1 MSAEFEQVERLGS
14 IPKRPANAFDE
25 HGMTVVEGPVIQLQ
39 QNMISNLKKKEMKEP
54 QSGLT

>member
-39 QNMISNLKKKEMKEP
+39 QNMISN
-54 QSGLT
+54 